1 MQSFNSRLADRLATL
16 RQDRGWSLE
25 QLAQASGISRASL
38 SRLEKGEVSPTAES
52 LGQLCAAY
60 ALPMSRLMMQVED
73 SHAPLIAAADQQ
85 IWRDPTTG
93 FERRQV
99 SPPAPTL
106 AGEVIAGYLPPE
118 QTITYDSPSRPGLEH
133 HLILQQGALQ
143 LTLSGKTHALQ
154 VGDCLRYHLTGSS
167 QFSSGPQGA
176 RYILVLI

>member
-1 MQSFNSRLADRLATL
+1 MDGFNSRLANRLATL
-16 RQDRGWSLE
+16 RQDRGWSLD

-60 ALPMSRLMMQVED
+60 ALPMSRLLMQVED
-73 SHAPLIAAADQQ
+73 SHEQLVAASRQQ
-85 IWRDPTTG
+85 VWRDPTTG

-118 QTITYDSPSRPGLEH
+118 QTITYESPSRPGLEH
-133 HLILQQGALQ
+133 HLILQEGALH
-143 LTLSGKTHALQ
+143 LTLSGKCHVLQ
-154 VGDCLRYHLTGSS
+154 AGDCLRYHLTGSS
-167 QFSSGPQGA
+167 QFLSGAQGA